1 MCRAYAMARE
11 RSIAIASAY
20 LGWVMDGYDALLVAP
35 ILPLLGS
42 VFFPGPYSYLGGLST
57 LVATLVMR
65 PLGSVVMGYVGDW
78 AGRRVGLMA
87 TTLGYSLSGLA
98 IALMPPYESAGAAA
112 PIAVLALRALQG
124 VFLGGE
130 WGPGTSMIMEW
141 SGWRGEISSA
151 FAQTGYPLGALAA
164 SLVYSAMS
172 ASMGSAFAAFGWRI
186 YIATGALAAILAFML
201 RRRSV
206 ESPLWR
212 RPRRN
217 PLAALFLESSADL
230 AKAIAMTT
238 GLFLIY
244 YSTYLIYSQYLK
256 YVGLAELT
264 PLVMTA
270 STAAAVISVFLG
282 GVLALVAGYR
292 AVFVGSLV
300 AALAFAPYAL
310 MFNPSAGSLVALAF
324 LENFAM
330 GLVPLVL
337 VRRFGVEKRA
347 TGLGVAYNWGLLIGG
362 WAPLLVGIFG
372 SMTVGMVSV
381 MAVGVVMAIA
391 GLLALGSPTP

>member
-1 MCRAYAMARE
+1 MAGERAV
-11 RSIAIASAY
+11 AIASAY
-20 LGWVMDGYDALLVAP
+20 IGWVMDGYDALLVTP

-42 VFFPGPYSYLGGLST
+42 LFFPGQYSNLGGLST

-65 PLGSVVMGYVGDW
+65 PLGSVVMGYVGDR

-87 TTLGYSLSGLA
+87 TTLGYSLSALA
-98 IALMPPYESAGAAA
+98 IALMPPYVSIGAAA
-112 PIAVLALRALQG
+112 PAAVLALRAIQG

-141 SGWRGEISSA
+141 SRWRGEISSA

-172 ASMGSAFAAFGWRI
+172 ASMGPAFSDFGWRI
-186 YIATGALAAILAFML
+186 YMATGALAAALAFAL

-212 RPRRN
+212 KPRRN
-217 PLAALFLESSADL
+217 PLAAVFLESSADL
-230 AKAIAMTT
+230 VKAVAMTT
-238 GLFLIY
+238 GLFLVY
-244 YSTYLIYSQYLK
+244 YSTYLIYSQYLR
-256 YVGLAELT
+256 YMGLAELT

-270 STAAAVISVFLG
+270 STAAAVVSVFLG
-282 GVLALVAGYR
+282 GVLSLAVGHR
-292 AVFVGSLV
+292 AVFVGSLA

-310 MFNPSAGSLVALAF
+310 MLNPSAASLVVLAF

-330 GLVPLVL
+330 GLVPYLL
-337 VRRFGVEKRA
+337 ARRFGVEQRA

-362 WAPLLVGIFG
+362 WAPLLVGLFG
-372 SMTVGMVSV
+372 SMPVGMVAV
-381 MAVGVVMAIA
+381 MAAGVAVAAAGAIS
-391 GLLALGSPTP
+391 LR